1 MKQTPLYTPDNSS
14 LTITMRRCTDARKVW
29 YEWIVES
36 FLEPS
41 PSPGVEN
48 RDSTTVGGGTVE
60 QQHKGK
66 KEKKVRLGV
75 SEVGSSRECGCVM

>member
-1 MKQTPLYTPDNSS
+1 
-14 LTITMRRCTDARKVW
+14 MRRCTDARKVW

-48 RDSTTVGGGTVE
+48 RDSTNVVGGLME
-60 QQHKGK
+60 QQKGR
-66 KEKKVRLGV
+66 KEKRVRLGV